1 MIKIN
6 RLAVLFLLLSLQGVA
21 VAHVSHIS
29 INSRMFEV
37 GNYPKLRLNV
47 IADNRDLSRLAFV
60 VVQNSGEEKL
70 MAEQLNRYLI
80 LLTGVEDVIDSHARL
95 LVREYRIDHWVDVKS
110 ISLFNAPTQAATAM
124 NRDKKT
130 SPSANQ
136 RTEALPV
143 IGAEDE
149 LPQSVVVRSQAYT
162 AGRAVNPYLNN
173 PTADQAANPKSTST
187 NVAAVTQ
194 SVSQTRPA
202 LVVASQSGVTAKAGD
217 ESAPVEIV
225 AATGF
230 RFADDLDDA
239 KAVLNVASDSVE
251 NVALNDPMRE
261 TQAQTLLE
269 ERIALEKTQAP
280 APNSRTEQVEQNTSS
295 TAMVASTTSVQSG
308 QCLLNYQRGETLWRI
323 GNRYAPQWHTN
334 VYGAMLAIY
343 ESNPNAF
350 AKQKIGALR
359 SDANLSCPSASV
371 LAKHQDAVAAKAEFT
386 AKVASQ

>member
-136 RTEALPV
+136 RSEALPV

-173 PTADQAANPKSTST
+173 PTSEQTATLKST
-187 NVAAVTQ
+187 NVAVVTQ

-202 LVVASQSGVTAKAGD
+202 LVVASQSGATAKAGD

-295 TAMVASTTSVQSG
+295 AAMVATTSVQSG

-350 AKQKIGALR
+350 AKQKIAALR

>member
-6 RLAVLFLLLSLQGVA
+6 RLIVLFLLLSLQGTA
-21 VAHVSHIS
+21 VAQVSHVS

-37 GNYPKLRLNV
+37 GHYPKLRLNV

-60 VVQNSGEEKL
+60 IVQNSGEEKL

-80 LLTGVEDVIDSHARL
+80 LLTGVEDVVDSNARL

-124 NRDKKT
+124 NRDKKVSPVT
-130 SPSANQ
+130 SQ

-149 LPQSVVVRSQAYT
+149 LPQSVVVKRQSYT
-162 AGRAVNPYLNN
+162 AGRSLNPYLNN
-173 PTADQAANPKSTST
+173 SSANQATTATS
-187 NVAAVTQ
+187 VSADVGAVT
-194 SVSQTRPA
+194 SALQTSSAVLVTDSKSDVMPKVTGNTAAPAA
-202 LVVASQSGVTAKAGD
+202 LVAT
-217 ESAPVEIV
+217 
-225 AATGF
+225 TGF
-230 RFADDLDDA
+230 RFADDLDNSA
-239 KAVLNVASDSVE
+239 EKGEVQHAS
-251 NVALNDPMRE
+251 PE
-261 TQAQTLLE
+261 TAAQVQTLLE
-269 ERIALEKTQAP
+269 ERIALEKTLAQTPNPQHEPKESPAAP
-280 APNSRTEQVEQNTSS
+280 IVS
-295 TAMVASTTSVQSG
+295 TASAQSG
-308 QCLLNYQRGETLWRI
+308 QCLLNYQSGETLWRI
-323 GNRYAPQWHTN
+323 GNRYAAQWQTN

-359 SDANLSCPSASV
+359 SDANLNCPSASV
-371 LAKHQDAVAAKAEFT
+371 LAKHQDAVAAKVEFT